1 MENDLTTLRSI
12 QKMLEHRLKEG
23 FESAAED
30 KQHAG
35 KNGERASKN
44 NQREIEKLRT
54 RNLILSNSQDHL
66 KKINEGLNE
75 KIRLLANENDGL
87 LE

>member
-44 NQREIEKLRT
+44 N
-54 RNLILSNSQDHL
+54 
-66 KKINEGLNE
+66 
-75 KIRLLANENDGL
+75 
-87 LE
+87 